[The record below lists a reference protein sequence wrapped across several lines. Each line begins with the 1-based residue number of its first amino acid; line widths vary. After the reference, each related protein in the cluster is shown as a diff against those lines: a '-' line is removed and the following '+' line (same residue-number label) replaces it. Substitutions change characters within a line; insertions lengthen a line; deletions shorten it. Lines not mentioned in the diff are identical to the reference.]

1 MGGQTWA
8 DFHSQLR
15 TLATVPLTD
24 HMTKLSGKTF
34 SGLLG
39 SLLSD
44 QENRRAQSWV
54 SGLEIGL
61 HPTLLLSLCATWGT
75 CYPTNRKLD
84 YMVSKIQF

>member
-24 HMTKLSGKTF
+24 HMTKLAGKTF

-39 SLLSD
+39 SY
-44 QENRRAQSWV
+44 QIKR
-54 SGLEIGL
+54 IGEPRVEFQDWKL
-61 HPTLLLSLCATWGT
+61 GSTPLC
-75 CYPTNRKLD
+75 C
-84 YMVSKIQF
+84 